1 MKLLNSELR
10 IYSADISELTFGQI
24 KALRNFSDDQP
35 LGDILALHDGK
46 EDNFIIPA
54 NHVER
59 LYEFCKKGLS
69 KPIEELEIKLPRFGE
84 NRDVVR
90 LLIDVLKARGVK
102 KKTEIVRSPDSKFIN
117 IGDDIFQIS
126 KLVAVKKCYEG
137 EKAGIDIFVTNKRAS
152 IRRLFSSTV
161 ERDEEFMKVQ
171 RILEISA

>member
-10 IYSADISELTFGQI
+10 IYSADVSEFTFGQI
-24 KALRNFSDDQP
+24 KALRNFSDDKP
-35 LGDILALHDGK
+35 LNDILALYDGEK
-46 EDNFIIPA
+46 DNFIIPS

-59 LYEFCKKGLS
+59 LYEFCVKGLN
-69 KPIEELEIKLPRFGE
+69 KPIEELEIKLPKFEVMG
-84 NRDVVR
+84 DVVR
-90 LLIDVLKARGVK
+90 LMIDVLKARGVK
-102 KKTEIVRSPDSKFIN
+102 KKTEVVRSPDSKFIN

-152 IRRLFSSTV
+152 IRRVFSSV
-161 ERDEEFMKVQ
+161 IERDEEFMKVQ